1 MKLIEVKL
9 LGELGR
15 KFGRKFR
22 FMASSPRDVMSALC
36 NQLKGFKEYMASAHE
51 KGVGFRLVND
61 NDEGMDYDNLI
72 MPCNRLIIAPIVT
85 GGGSV
90 GRILLGVALVALS
103 FVSFGA
109 GIGFAGFTSVAAA
122 KAAGT
127 AAGFS
132 LGSGILFNLGLGLVL
147 TGVASLLTPQQ
158 QVATPSDS
166 ERKDSFL
173 FDRTTELTTQG
184 QPIPL
189 LYGRFLAASPL
200 VISSAIS
207 TQQVPV

>member
-36 NQLKGFKEYMASAHE
+36 NQLEGFKEYMASAHE

-109 GIGFAGFTSVAAA
+109 GGAFAGF
-122 KAAGT
+122 AAGK
-127 AAGFS
+127 GFA
-132 LGSGILFNLGLGLVL
+132 LGSGILFNLGFGLVL

-158 QVATPSDS
+158 QLATPSDS

>member
-9 LGELGR
+9 LGDLGR
-15 KFGRKFR
+15 KFGRKFS
-22 FMASSPRDVMSALC
+22 FMAASPKDVMSALC
-36 NQLKGFKEYMASAHE
+36 NQLEGFKEHLAYAHE
-51 KGVGFRLVND
+51 RGVAFRLIND
-61 NDEGMDYDNLI
+61 DSEGMDYENLL

-85 GGGSV
+85 GGGAA

-109 GIGFAGFTSVAAA
+109 GSIFGGYLAATATS
-122 KAAGT
+122 
-127 AAGFS
+127 AAGFAA
-132 LGSGILFNLGLGLVL
+132 GSGVLFSLGLGLVL
-147 TGVASLLTPQQ
+147 TGIASLLTPPQRL
-158 QVATPSDS
+158 ATPS
-166 ERKDSFL
+166 ETQRQDSFL
-173 FDRTTELTTQG
+173 FDRSTELTTQG

-200 VISSAIS
+200 VISSSIS

>member
-36 NQLKGFKEYMASAHE
+36 NQLEGFKEYMASAHE

-61 NDEGMDYDNLI
+61 NNEGMDYDNLI

-90 GRILLGVALVALS
+90 GRILLGVALVALA
-103 FVSFGA
+103 FIPFGGA
-109 GIGFAGFTSVAAA
+109 FAGF
-122 KAAGT
+122 AAGT
-127 AAGFS
+127 AAKGFS

>member
-36 NQLKGFKEYMASAHE
+36 NQLEGFKEYMTSAHE

-61 NDEGMDYDNLI
+61 NDEGMDYENLI

-109 GIGFAGFTSVAAA
+109 GAFAGFTTAAAA

-158 QVATPSDS
+158 QLATPSDA
-166 ERKDSFL
+166 ERRDSFL
-173 FDRTTELTTQG
+173 FDRATELTTQG

-200 VISSAIS
+200 IISSSIS

>member
-1 MKLIEVKL
+1 MKLVEVKL

-15 KFGRKFR
+15 KFGRKFS
-22 FMASSPRDVMSALC
+22 FMASSPRDIMSALC
-36 NQLKGFKEYMASAHE
+36 NQLEGFKEYMVAAHE
-51 KGVGFRLVND
+51 RGVGFRVVD
-61 NDEGMDYDNLI
+61 DKSEGMDYDNLL
-72 MPCNRLIIAPIVT
+72 MPCNRFILAPIVT
-85 GGGSV
+85 GGGTV

-103 FVSFGA
+103 FVSFGGA
-109 GIGFAGFTSVAAA
+109 FAGFAAA
-122 KAAGT
+122 NAATGA

-147 TGVASLLTPQQ
+147 TGVASLLTPQ
-158 QVATPSDS
+158 VSTPQRDT

-173 FDRTTELTTQG
+173 FDRATELTTQG

-189 LYGRFLAASPL
+189 LYGRFLAAAPL
-200 VISSAIS
+200 VISSSIT

>member
-9 LGELGR
+9 LGDLGR

-36 NQLKGFKEYMASAHE
+36 NQLEGFKEHLAYAHE
-51 KGVGFRLVND
+51 RGVAFRLIND
-61 NDEGMDYDNLI
+61 DSEGMDYENLT

-85 GGGSV
+85 GGGTV

-109 GIGFAGFTSVAAA
+109 GAFAGFLSASAA
-122 KAAGT
+122 KAAGVS
-127 AAGFS
+127 AGFS
-132 LGSGILFNLGLGLVL
+132 IGSGILFKLGVGLVL
-147 TGVASLLTPQQ
+147 TGIASLLTPPQKL
-158 QVATPSDS
+158 ATPSET
-166 ERKDSFL
+166 ERRDSFL
-173 FDRTTELTTQG
+173 FDRATELTTQG

-200 VISSAIS
+200 VISSSI
-207 TQQVPV
+207 TTEQVPV